1 MTVQCK
7 QPVGGELH
15 EVKRCGGNLLLVT
28 FDHVAARLTILGS
41 GSGGNCS
48 YLECGETRIL
58 IDAGFSGRQIRQRLA
73 TIGRTPETL
82 TGILITH
89 EHSDHVQGLTAL
101 TAKLKVPIYCN
112 RLTKEALDQQVQG
125 RADFRVFSTGSSFE
139 VGEMSVDS
147 FSIPHDANDPVG
159 FLVKTAFAKVGF
171 LTDLGQATKL
181 VLERVRGATA
191 LLLEANY
198 DVKLLNEDSRRP
210 WSVKQRIQ
218 SRHGHLSNDAAAEV
232 AEQILSAELKQL
244 FLGHLSRDCN
254 TPELAS
260 AAVTNR
266 LAGIGGAHVR
276 VAVVSQEAPTE
287 TCCFEADP
295 SVAASACDPAPVQ
308 VSSS

>member
-1 MTVQCK
+1 
-7 QPVGGELH
+7 
-15 EVKRCGGNLLLVT
+15 
-28 FDHVAARLTILGS
+28 
-41 GSGGNCS
+41 
-48 YLECGETRIL
+48 
-58 IDAGFSGRQIRQRLA
+58 
-73 TIGRTPETL
+73 L

-101 TAKLKVPIYCN
+101 TAKLNVPIYCN
-112 RLTKEALDQQVQG
+112 RLTREALDQQVQG

-139 VGEMSVDS
+139 VGELSVDS

-159 FLVKTAFAKVGF
+159 FLVNTAFGKFGF

-218 SRHGHLSNDAAAEV
+218 SRHGHLSNDAAAGV
-232 AEQILSAELKQL
+232 AEEILSPELKQL

-266 LAGIGGAHVR
+266 LAGIGGGHVR
-276 VAVVSQEAPTE
+276 VAVVSQETPSE

-295 SVAASACDPAPVQ
+295 SVAASAFDPAPAQ